1 MTFCPLPCILQPPG
15 QMPSEEIMPN
25 MLEKL
30 SILSSAAHGSAWQIY
45 SIEFLFLVIA
55 VRVLSVFISVLFL
68 VPVITLGKDTL
79 SLKICTSSD
88 TRKLR
93 PLKRHWNDRV

>member
-1 MTFCPLPCILQPPG
+1 
-15 QMPSEEIMPN
+15 MPSVEIMPN
-25 MLEKL
+25 VPEKPN
-30 SILSSAAHGSAWQIY
+30 ILCSAAHGSAWQIC

-68 VPVITLGKDTL
+68 VPARTLGKDTL

-88 TRKLR
+88 TRKRR
-93 PLKRHWNDRV
+93 PSERH